1 MSVLSSL
8 VRPLQRLLSSGRAK
22 SAQPAPVAAKPA
34 GPEPGLEAV
43 QALLKGLE
51 ACKNDDPQ
59 IAYEAFQRAFICYI
73 QADDRRAASLVQ
85 KTISL
90 VLQRIQNPAKVRLA
104 LRNALRMLQ
113 IAGLKDEEARALFF
127 MADHEAKQREFKE
140 AYGLY
145 EESLKVSRELGYAA
159 GEAEC
164 LCRYARALGWHGRI
178 KEVSRRLD
186 EAAEVAKQSGDPEVE
201 AMVKAW
207 TKRLTEGRSFSLTG
221 VGARKPA

>member
-1 MSVLSSL
+1 MSALSSL
-8 VRPLQRLLSSGRAK
+8 IRPLQRLLAPGRAK
-22 SAQPAPVAAKPA
+22 SAQPARAVVKPA
-34 GPEPGLEAV
+34 APEPGLEAAA
-43 QALLKGLE
+43 ALLKGLE
-51 ACKNDDPQ
+51 ACKNDSPQ
-59 IAYEAFQRAFICYI
+59 IAYEAFQRAFICYL

-104 LRNALRMLQ
+104 LKNALRMLE

-127 MADHEAKQREFKE
+127 LGDFEAKQRAFKD
-140 AYGLY
+140 AYFY
-145 EESLKVSRELGYAA
+145 YDESLKLSREIGYPA

-186 EAAEVAKQSGDPEVE
+186 EAAEVAKGSGDPAIE

-207 TKRLTEGRSFSLTG
+207 TKRLTDGQSFSLTG
-221 VGARKPA
+221 VGARKA